1 MVLLLLKKFVVL
13 KEFWLLL
20 RACDI
25 IQSSPVRML
34 LIAGCWLT
42 WGLLAQLKLRKSGVG
57 GKAFHQA
64 TTFQP
69 LDLRFVTQAL
79 ERDLCQNSE

>member
-1 MVLLLLKKFVVL
+1 MVLLLKRVVVL

-25 IQSSPVRML
+25 LQYSPVRML

-42 WGLLAQLKLRKSGVG
+42 WDLLAQLKLRKSGVD

-69 LDLRFVTQAL
+69 LDLKLVTQAL
-79 ERDLCQNSE
+79 EYDLCQKL